1 MEARWGREE
10 VPGLRQRPA
19 MHGARVMPLVVRHQL
34 SVSTF
39 PKRGDSMPTS
49 KRGDDV
55 LSSRLLKGI
64 RY

>member
-39 PKRGDSMPTS
+39 PKRGD
-49 KRGDDV
+49 DV